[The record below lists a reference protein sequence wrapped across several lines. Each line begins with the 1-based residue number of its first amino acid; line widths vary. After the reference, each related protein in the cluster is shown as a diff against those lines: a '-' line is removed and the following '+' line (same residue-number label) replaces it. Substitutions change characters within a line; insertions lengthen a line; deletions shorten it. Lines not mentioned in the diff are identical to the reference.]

1 MPALRFARTGSAG
14 VALVALCVAGVA
26 ALAALAGLAAGCAP
40 APGTPGVAA
49 PGAIATGYVKTV
61 RPEEVDL
68 WRGVNY
74 QGLVLDVRN
83 PDEWDDTPG
92 LLEGATR
99 IPLGEL
105 EARHSEVAAW
115 RARPA
120 LVFDATGPRAQAGAQ
135 LLARHG
141 FADVGWIEGGIEA
154 YRRAQ
159 SQR

>member
-1 MPALRFARTGSAG
+1 MSPHRIARPGSALAPALGAIA
-14 VALVALCVAGVA
+14 V
-26 ALAALAGLAAGCAP
+26 LAALAAGCAP
-40 APGTPGVAA
+40 APGTVGAPVPGST
-49 PGAIATGYVKTV
+49 ATGYVKTI

-92 LLEGATR
+92 LLEGSTR
-99 IPLGEL
+99 IPLGDL
-105 EARHSEVAAW
+105 EARLPEIGGW
-115 RARPA
+115 RGKPA

-135 LLARHG
+135 ILARNG
-141 FADVGWIEGGIEA
+141 FADVGWLEGGIEA
-154 YRRAQ
+154 YRRAL

>member
-1 MPALRFARTGSAG
+1 MPPRSIVRLASALA
-14 VALVALCVAGVA
+14 VVL
-26 ALAALAGLAAGCAP
+26 ALAAASAGCAP
-40 APGTPGVAA
+40 APGTLGAPA
-49 PGAIATGYVKTV
+49 PGPAATGYVKTIH
-61 RPEEVDL
+61 PEEVDL

-92 LLEGATR
+92 LLEGAVR

-105 EARHSEVAAW
+105 DARLPEITGF
-115 RARPA
+115 RGKPA
-120 LVFDATGPRAQAGAQ
+120 LVFCATGPRAQAGAQ
-135 LLARHG
+135 ILARNG
-141 FADVGWIEGGIEA
+141 FVDVGWIEGGIEA

>member
-1 MPALRFARTGSAG
+1 MPALRFARPASARA
-14 VALVALCVAGVA
+14 ALAVLAMA
-26 ALAALAGLAAGCAP
+26 ALAALAAGCAP

-49 PGAIATGYVKTV
+49 PGPIATGYVKTV
-61 RPEEVDL
+61 HPEEVDL

-92 LLEGATR
+92 LLDGSTR

-105 EARHSEVAAW
+105 EARLPEVVAW
-115 RARPA
+115 RGKPA

-135 LLARHG
+135 LLARNG
-141 FADVGWIEGGIEA
+141 FVDVGWMEGGIEA

>member
-1 MPALRFARTGSAG
+1 MPALRIVRP
-14 VALVALCVAGVA
+14 VHA
-26 ALAALAGLAAGCAP
+26 ALAAAVLAALAAGCAP
-40 APGTPGVAA
+40 APGTPGVGA
-49 PGAIATGYVKTV
+49 PGPTATGYVKTV
-61 RPEEVDL
+61 HPEEVDL

-74 QGLVLDVRN
+74 QGLILDVRN

-92 LLEGATR
+92 LLEGSKR

-105 EARHSEVAAW
+105 DARLSEVVAW
-115 RARPA
+115 RDKPA

-135 LLARHG
+135 ILARNG
-141 FADVGWIEGGIEA
+141 FVDVGWIDGGIEA